1 MKQEGH
7 GPGDMENVGC
17 HSARPNSEHSPQ
29 SMGSQKAIGV
39 GKGYARRGRRMHD
52 GWTWG
57 DQMRTYKSTNLR
69 GLRAST
75 GSRKKQMT
83 KQAAAPR
90 LQAAKTNNLS
100 QRLTVGQRTLAT
112 TSHKLVCRI
121 CITCRIDSGHSVH
134 GPLQGLMRRGG
145 RDVMGKKE
153 PRQVYREK
161 K

>member
-1 MKQEGH
+1 
-7 GPGDMENVGC
+7 
-17 HSARPNSEHSPQ
+17 
-29 SMGSQKAIGV
+29 
-39 GKGYARRGRRMHD
+39 MHD
-52 GWTWG
+52 EHGG

-100 QRLTVGQRTLAT
+100 QRLTAGQKTLAT

-145 RDVMGKKE
+145 RDVMGKKGSKASIRKSDRHGKAKNDVHFVKE
-153 PRQVYREK
+153 PWPKDGVK
-161 K
+161 KVALG